1 MMSACRFP
9 CVSTQHFS
17 IGFGKLKLPTATTFA
32 GGRSRSQV
40 ASPSTN
46 AKVAIAAQ
54 SLLEALGDCLC
65 SAISQVTPV
74 SIAAIASKSL
84 PKSVWHGEKGH
95 KPKRDVFV

>member
-1 MMSACRFP
+1 VFQKSYI
-9 CVSTQHFS
+9 STLQA
-17 IGFGKLKLPTATTFA
+17 KAT
-32 GGRSRSQV
+32 
-40 ASPSTN
+40 
-46 AKVAIAAQ
+46 VAIAAQ